1 MSSEGDQ
8 TVFYNAVTDTRES
21 SADVLF
27 ADKNYTFITDTTSS
41 NGSFQ
46 SGMMQFDL
54 STLSSQ
60 SQYVSLSEAVIEF
73 PVKVLVELGSQANTA
88 AFPIDVVTLKNS
100 FNHFI
105 DGCQVIVNGQ
115 TLQSMQS
122 YENVSAT
129 FKILSEWDSD
139 TNVKYGKSIGL
150 TIDDC
155 TADGAA
161 QPGLNDAVASTVSST
176 LLGFNAYEATL
187 ANKALLSRQSVVS
200 NVSAAAA
207 TLQRAILTDGVMKT
221 AGRHNAANLGGF
233 GVAGARIMEQCY
245 LATVRLKDIASVADF
260 PLVKNLKGYVY
271 ISFNSTRIT
280 ATSDGAG
287 AITSYSVV
295 PITGRSCPIM
305 INHSLISAASI
316 GNSNTLII
324 TANVNADANNVSS
337 CGPVI
342 SNARLLCP
350 YYVSNPKT
358 DLALSQP
365 NKFFTSQEKIV
376 VPITVGANQSVNV
389 TLTSGVQNPT
399 GVLMLPMHQRLGGQT
414 TFCDSPEISP
424 FDICP
429 GGSTP
434 FAMLNNL
441 QVYCANKPIYQNNV
455 MYDFEAWYQEVSRTG
470 LADGIV
476 DQQSSGLLSQTLW
489 EQNHRFYY
497 TDLRRRA
504 PSEDGASRSIQVAFQ
519 NPSTTFGMKVIC
531 IVFYEK
537 KWTINTM
544 TCQLSSSA

>member
-8 TVFYNAVTDTRES
+8 TVFYNSVTDTRES

-60 SQYVSLSEAVIEF
+60 SQYVSLAEAVIEF
-73 PVKVLVELGSQANTA
+73 PVKVLVENGPVATGA
-88 AFPIDVVTLKNS
+88 DFPIDAVTLKNS

-105 DGCQVIVNGQ
+105 DGCQVIINGQ

-139 TNVKYGKSIGL
+139 TLQKYGKSIGL
-150 TIDDC
+150 AIDDC

-161 QPGLNDAVASTVSST
+161 QPGLNDAAATTVATS
-176 LLGFNAYEATL
+176 LLGFNAYQVSL
-187 ANKALLSRQSVVS
+187 ANKALLSRQSIVS
-200 NVSAAAA
+200 NMAAS

-221 AGRHNAANLGGF
+221 AGRHNAASTGG
-233 GVAGARIMEQCY
+233 AAAIGARAMEQCY

-280 ATSDGAG
+280 INTDGSA
-287 AITSYSVV
+287 AVTSYTVV

-305 INHSLISAASI
+305 IDVTKVPNL
-316 GNSNTLII
+316 GNSNAVTI
-324 TANVNADANNVSS
+324 TANVNADANNVGNCS
-337 CGPVI
+337 PVI

-350 YYVSNPKT
+350 YYVSNPKA

-376 VPITVGANQSVNV
+376 VPITVNANQSVNV

-399 GVLMLPMHQRLGGQT
+399 GVLMLPMHQRIGGQS

-476 DQQSSGLLSQTLW
+476 DQQSSGLLNQTLW

-519 NPSTTFGMKVIC
+519 NPSTTLNMKVIC

-544 TCQLSSSA
+544 TSQLSSSA